1 MNEIFK
7 DFIKIADKN
16 KYNIISI
23 APLEEDDDDDLFEE
37 AAEKLKE
44 LFNFKGKIDLFYIMT
59 VEGNIILAFP
69 VIENIIRE
77 NLMIKIEEY

>member
-23 APLEEDDDDDLFEE
+23 APLEDDDDDLFEE

>member
-23 APLEEDDDDDLFEE
+23 APLEEEDDDLFEE

-44 LFNFKGKIDLFYIMT
+44 LFNFKGKIDLFYTIR

>member
-23 APLEEDDDDDLFEE
+23 APLEEDDDLFEE

-59 VEGNIILAFP
+59 VESNIILAFP

>member
-23 APLEEDDDDDLFEE
+23 APLEEEDDDLFEE

-44 LFNFKGKIDLFYIMT
+44 LFNFKEKIDLFYIMT

>member
-23 APLEEDDDDDLFEE
+23 APLEEEDNDLFEE

>member
-23 APLEEDDDDDLFEE
+23 APLDDDDLFEE

>member
-23 APLEEDDDDDLFEE
+23 APLEEDDDDLFEE
-37 AAEKLKE
+37 ATEKLKE

-69 VIENIIRE
+69 VIKNIIRE

>member
-23 APLEEDDDDDLFEE
+23 APLENDNDDLFEE

>member
-23 APLEEDDDDDLFEE
+23 APLEEDDDDLFEE
-37 AAEKLKE
+37 ATEKLKE

>member
-23 APLEEDDDDDLFEE
+23 APLEEDDDDLFEE

-44 LFNFKGKIDLFYIMT
+44 LFNFKGKIDLFYTIR

-69 VIENIIRE
+69 VINNRIRE
-77 NLMIKIEEY
+77 EWMLKIEEY

>member
-23 APLEEDDDDDLFEE
+23 APLEEEDDDLFEE

>member
-23 APLEEDDDDDLFEE
+23 APLEDDDDLFEE
-37 AAEKLKE
+37 AVEKLKE

-69 VIENIIRE
+69 VIKNIIRE

>member
-23 APLEEDDDDDLFEE
+23 APLENDDDDLFEE

>member
-23 APLEEDDDDDLFEE
+23 APLEEDDDELFEE

>member
-23 APLEEDDDDDLFEE
+23 APLEEDDDDLFEE
-37 AAEKLKE
+37 ATEKLKE

-69 VIENIIRE
+69 VIENIIRK

>member
-23 APLEEDDDDDLFEE
+23 APLEEEDDDLFEE

-44 LFNFKGKIDLFYIMT
+44 LFNFKGKIDLFYTIR

-69 VIENIIRE
+69 VINNRIRE
-77 NLMIKIEEY
+77 EWMLKIEEY

>member
-23 APLEEDDDDDLFEE
+23 APLEDDNDDLFEE

>member
-23 APLEEDDDDDLFEE
+23 APLEEDDDDLFEE